1 MYWDFKVGEFNQRP
15 IGCGGIDKP
24 FDEWK
29 FKTGGEKGW
38 FYSPALQ
45 FENCSRNEYAPGGK
59 KLFEIVEDLA
69 SNNEIFAAKFLEGWQ
84 QMTSNGYSD
93 EELVDGPQN
102 GWMGYYSLS
111 QQGIEIDDFE
121 AYIDANSPVT
131 FTDPTVS
138 FIYWQS

>member
-29 FKTGGEKGW
+29 AKLPVNSKTGW

-45 FENCSRNEYAPGGK
+45 FENCSRNEYAPGGGK

-93 EELVDGPQN
+93 EELRDGPEN
-102 GWMGYYSLS
+102 GWLGHYSINQWKS
-111 QQGIEIDDFE
+111 IEEFGSYE
-121 AYIDANSPVT
+121 NYISMNAPVT
-131 FTDPTVS
+131 FTNPIV
-138 FIYWQS
+138 